1 MLTNLNITYL
11 QHVFKNIIANP
22 NTSHETIKITA
33 IIMVEKLTPSSNTSN
48 NLSNE
53 PMFSNTSHETIKI
66 TAIIMVEK
74 LTPSSNTSNNLSNE
88 PMFSKYFINL
98 QNHGIPRSFYCF
110 KKIID
115 YMIRLSFVIQKMH
128 NENKCSNFAMDIHKS
143 KFMVQELQNFT
154 VLIMNFSLV
163 FFTILNKISLT
174 MFHLD
179 GKINWGFCFRTS

>member
-1 MLTNLNITYL
+1 LYFLDGNKSQAIRSFRIVCAMLTNLNITYL

-22 NTSHETIKITA
+22 
-33 IIMVEKLTPSSNTSN
+33 
-48 NLSNE
+48 
-53 PMFSNTSHETIKI
+53 NTSHETIKI

-179 GKINWGFCFRTS
+179 GKIN